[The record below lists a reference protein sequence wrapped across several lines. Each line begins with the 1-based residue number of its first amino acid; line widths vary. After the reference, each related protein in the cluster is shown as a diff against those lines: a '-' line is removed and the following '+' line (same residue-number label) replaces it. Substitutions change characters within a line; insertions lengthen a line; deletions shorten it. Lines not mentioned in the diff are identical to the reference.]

1 MTSLS
6 LLAKK
11 SNFLDSLLSIP
22 KWMLMFNSGRSIRHL
37 QRYSEIV
44 TIFARHGFGFLF
56 NRPEPSPRAWFRA
69 PWRSSQKGVPPQFDD
84 LAAHF
89 RQALEEAG
97 PTFVKFGQILSTRP
111 DVLPLSFITELSKL
125 VDSVSPEPW
134 AVIRALLTRELGREP
149 EEVFASIDPQPMAS
163 ASLSQVHAATLP
175 DGQEVVIK
183 VQRPNISAVID
194 TDLEILSTLAARA
207 QATSLGKVS
216 DFTGIADDFSFT
228 LRNELDYQR
237 EGRNAD
243 RLRESFAGEPHLL
256 YIPKVYW
263 ELSTRQ
269 VLVMERVRGIKI
281 SDISA
286 LDAAGYDR
294 HKVALHSA
302 STTIKQVLEDGF
314 FHADPHAGNYLIMP
328 GEVIGL
334 VDFGKVGYLRDK
346 DRMDLIR
353 LYIVAI
359 EMDVDGLIDQLVRMS
374 AVREDVDRNRLAY
387 DLSRFLNKYNG
398 APIKYVRAREL
409 IDEITAITFRHH
421 LRLPSTWWLVG
432 QTIVMLEG
440 IGLQLD
446 PNFDVFKAAEPH
458 IRPLMT
464 KLFLPHEGWARTVLM
479 DITNWGDLLHRLP
492 RVGNRM
498 LERLERNEGF
508 RMEIKDADHFLSRI
522 DRLVTRLVLSV
533 LVAAFV
539 IALPIL
545 LQLTT
550 PGSLPRWLIL
560 ISLIPIIGTGLW
572 LAISLLHTPRK

>member
-1 MTSLS
+1 
-6 LLAKK
+6 
-11 SNFLDSLLSIP
+11 
-22 KWMLMFNSGRSIRHL
+22 MLMFNSGRSIRHL

-56 NRPEPSPRAWFRA
+56 NRPERSSRAWFRV
-69 PWRSSQKGVPPQFDD
+69 PWRSAQKGVPLQSYD
-84 LAAHF
+84 LAVHL
-89 RQALEEAG
+89 RLALEEAG

-111 DVLPLSFITELSKL
+111 DLLPIPFITELSKL

-134 AVIRALLTRELGREP
+134 DVIRALLTYELGRDP

-163 ASLSQVHAATLP
+163 ASLSQVHAAVLP
-175 DGQEVVIK
+175 DGQEAVIK
-183 VQRPNISAVID
+183 VQRPNISAIID
-194 TDLEILSTLAARA
+194 TDLEILSALAARA

-243 RLRESFAGEPHLL
+243 RLRESFADHPDLL
-256 YIPKVYW
+256 YVPKVYW

-269 VLVMERVRGIKI
+269 VLVMERINGIKI
-281 SDISA
+281 NDIPA
-286 LDAAGYDR
+286 LDAAGYNR
-294 HKVALHSA
+294 HKVAMNSA
-302 STTIKQVLEDGF
+302 SATVKQVMEDGF
-314 FHADPHAGNYLIMP
+314 FHADPHSGNYIILP
-328 GEVIGL
+328 GDVIGL

-359 EMDVDGLIDQLVRMS
+359 EMDVDAMIDQLMRMN

-387 DLSRFLNKYNG
+387 DLHRFLNKYNG
-398 APIKYVRAREL
+398 VPIKYIRAREL
-409 IDEITAITFRHH
+409 IDEITSIAFRHH
-421 LRLPSTWWLVG
+421 LRLPATWWLVG

-446 PNFDVFKAAEPH
+446 PDFDVFKAAEPH
-458 IRPLMT
+458 MQNLM
-464 KLFLPHEGWARTVLM
+464 KNLFLPHDGWVRTILM
-479 DITNWGDLLHRLP
+479 DVTNWGELLHRLP

-498 LERLERNEGF
+498 LERMERNEGF
-508 RMEIKDADHFLSRI
+508 RIEIKDTDRILGRI
-522 DRLVTRLVLSV
+522 DRLVTRLALSL

-539 IALPIL
+539 IGLPIL

-560 ISLIPIIGTGLW
+560 FSLIPIIGSGLW

>member
-1 MTSLS
+1 MLS
-6 LLAKK
+6 
-11 SNFLDSLLSIP
+11 SR
-22 KWMLMFNSGRSIRHL
+22 RSIRHL

-44 TIFARHGFGFLF
+44 AIFARHGFGFLF
-56 NRPEPSPRAWFRA
+56 NRLEPSPRTWFRV
-69 PWRSSQKGVPPQFDD
+69 PWGRRQRDVPAQVDN
-84 LAAHF
+84 LAVHF
-89 RQALEEAG
+89 RQALEDAG

-111 DVLPLSFITELSKL
+111 DLLPLSFITELGKL

-134 AVIRALLTRELGREP
+134 DVIHALLTRELGREP
-149 EEVFASIDPQPMAS
+149 EKVFAAIDPKPMAS
-163 ASLSQVHAATLP
+163 ASLSQVHAAVLP

-183 VQRPNISAVID
+183 VQRPNIISVIE
-194 TDLEILSTLAARA
+194 TDLEILSVLAARA
-207 QATSLGKVS
+207 QTTSLGKVS

-243 RLRESFAGEPHLL
+243 RLRESFADTPDLL
-256 YIPKVYW
+256 YIPKVHW
-263 ELSTRQ
+263 EISTRQ
-269 VLVMERVRGIKI
+269 VLVMERIDGIKI
-281 SDISA
+281 SDIPA

-294 HKVALHSA
+294 HKVALNSA
-302 STTIKQVLEDGF
+302 SATVKQVLEDGF
-314 FHADPHAGNYLIMP
+314 FHADPHSGNYLIMP

-359 EMDVDGLIDQLVRMS
+359 EVDVDALIDQLVRMN

-387 DLSRFLNKYNG
+387 DLHRFLNKYNG
-398 APIKYVRAREL
+398 TPIKYVRAREL

-421 LRLPSTWWLVG
+421 LRLPATWWLVG

-446 PNFDVFKAAEPH
+446 PDFDVFKAAAPH
-458 IRPLMT
+458 IQSLMV
-464 KLFLPHEGWARTVLM
+464 KLFLPHGGWTRTVLM
-479 DITNWGDLLHRLP
+479 DATNWGELLHRLP

-498 LERLERNEGF
+498 LERLERNEPF
-508 RMEIKDADHFLSRI
+508 RMEVNDIDRILGRI
-522 DRLVTRLVLSV
+522 DRLATRLALSL

-539 IALPIL
+539 IGLPIL
-545 LQLTT
+545 IPLTT
-550 PGSLPRWLIL
+550 PGSLPRWLLL
-560 ISLIPIIGTGLW
+560 IGMVPIIGAGLW
-572 LAISLLHTPRK
+572 LAISLLNTPRK

>member
-1 MTSLS
+1 
-6 LLAKK
+6 
-11 SNFLDSLLSIP
+11 
-22 KWMLMFNSGRSIRHL
+22 MLMFTSRRSIRHL
-37 QRYSEIV
+37 QRYTEIA

-56 NRPEPSPRAWFRA
+56 NRLDPSPGARFRL
-69 PWRSSQKGVPPQFDD
+69 PWRSSQTDVPQQFDD
-84 LAAHF
+84 LAIHF
-89 RQALEEAG
+89 RLALEEAG

-111 DVLPLSFITELSKL
+111 DLLPISFITELSKL
-125 VDSVSPEPW
+125 VDSVSPESW
-134 AVIRALLTRELGREP
+134 EVMHALLTRELGCEP
-149 EEVFASIDPQPMAS
+149 EQVFASIDPQPIAS
-163 ASLSQVHAATLP
+163 ASLSQVHAAVLP

-183 VQRPNISAVID
+183 IQRPNITAVID
-194 TDLEILSTLAARA
+194 TDLEILSVLAARA
-207 QATSLGKVS
+207 QTTSLGKVS

-243 RLRESFAGEPHLL
+243 RLREIFTEVPHIL

-269 VLVMERVRGIKI
+269 ILVMERIYGIKI
-281 SDISA
+281 SDIPA

-302 STTIKQVLEDGF
+302 SATVKQVLEDGF
-314 FHADPHAGNYLIMP
+314 FHADPHSGNYLILP
-328 GEVIGL
+328 GEMIGL
-334 VDFGKVGYLRDK
+334 VDFGKVGYLSDR

-359 EMDVDGLIDQLVRMS
+359 EMDVDGLIDQLVRMG
-374 AVREDVDRNRLAY
+374 AVREDIDRNRLTY
-387 DLSRFLNKYNG
+387 DLHRFLNKYKG
-398 APIKYVRAREL
+398 VPIKHVRAREL

-446 PNFDVFKAAEPH
+446 PDFDVFKAAEPH
-458 IRPLMT
+458 VQSLMK
-464 KLFLPHEGWARTVLM
+464 KLFLPHDGWIRTILM
-479 DITNWGDLLHRLP
+479 DATNWGELLHRLP

-508 RMEIKDADHFLSRI
+508 RIEIKDTDRILGRI
-522 DRLVTRLVLSV
+522 DRLVTRLVLSI

-539 IALPIL
+539 VGLPIL

-560 ISLIPIIGTGLW
+560 LSLIPIIGTALW
-572 LAISLLHTPRK
+572 LAISLLNTPRK

>member
-1 MTSLS
+1 MLS
-6 LLAKK
+6 
-11 SNFLDSLLSIP
+11 SR
-22 KWMLMFNSGRSIRHL
+22 RSIRHL

-56 NRPEPSPRAWFRA
+56 NRPNQRAWFRV
-69 PWRSSQKGVPPQFDD
+69 PWRSSQEEVPSQVDN
-84 LAAHF
+84 LAVHF
-89 RQALEEAG
+89 RLALEEAG
-97 PTFVKFGQILSTRP
+97 PTFVKFGQILSTRA
-111 DVLPLSFITELSKL
+111 DLLPLSFIAELGKL

-134 AVIRALLTRELGREP
+134 DVIHTLLTRELGQEP
-149 EEVFASIDPQPMAS
+149 EKLFVSIDPQPMAS
-163 ASLSQVHAATLP
+163 ASLSQVHAAVLP

-183 VQRPNISAVID
+183 VQRPNINVVID
-194 TDLEILSTLAARA
+194 TDLEILSSLAARA
-207 QATSLGKVS
+207 QTTSLGKVS

-243 RLRESFAGEPHLL
+243 RLRESFAKDTGLL

-269 VLVMERVRGIKI
+269 VLVMERINGIKI
-281 SDISA
+281 SDIPA

-294 HKVALHSA
+294 HQVALNSA
-302 STTIKQVLEDGF
+302 SATVKQVLEDGF
-314 FHADPHAGNYLIMP
+314 FHADPHSGNYLILP

-346 DRMDLIR
+346 DRIDLIR
-353 LYIVAI
+353 LMLAAV
-359 EMDVDGLIDQLVRMS
+359 EMDVDGLIDQLARMG
-374 AVREDVDRNRLAY
+374 AVREDVDRHRLAY
-387 DLSRFLNKYNG
+387 DLHRFLNKYNG
-398 APIKYVRAREL
+398 TPIKYIRAREL

-446 PNFDVFKAAEPH
+446 PDFDVFKAAEPH
-458 IRPLMT
+458 IQRLMP
-464 KLFLPHEGWARTVLM
+464 KLFLPHDGWIRSLLM
-479 DITNWGDLLHRLP
+479 DGANWGELLHRLP

-508 RMEIKDADHFLSRI
+508 RMELKDADHILGRV
-522 DRLVTRLVLSV
+522 DRLVTRLALSV

-545 LQLTT
+545 LQLTA

-560 ISLIPIIGTGLW
+560 ISLIPILGTAIW
-572 LAISLLHTPRK
+572 LGVSLLNTPKK

>member
-1 MTSLS
+1 MFTSR
-6 LLAKK
+6 
-11 SNFLDSLLSIP
+11 
-22 KWMLMFNSGRSIRHL
+22 RSIRHL

-56 NRPEPSPRAWFRA
+56 NRLEPSPRAWFRV
-69 PWRSSQKGVPPQFDD
+69 PWRLSQKSIPHQLDN
-84 LAAHF
+84 LAVHF

-111 DVLPLSFITELSKL
+111 DLLPLPFITELSKL

-134 AVIRALLTRELGREP
+134 EVIHALLTRELGREP

-163 ASLSQVHAATLP
+163 ASLSQVHAAVLP

-194 TDLEILSTLAARA
+194 TDLEILAALAARA

-216 DFTGIADDFSFT
+216 DFTGIADDFGFT

-243 RLRESFAGEPHLL
+243 RLRESFADESDLL

-263 ELSTRQ
+263 EISTRR
-269 VLVMERVRGIKI
+269 VLVMERINGIKI
-281 SDISA
+281 SDIPA
-286 LDAAGYDR
+286 LDAGGYDR
-294 HKVALHSA
+294 HKVALNSA
-302 STTIKQVLEDGF
+302 SATVKQVLEDGF
-314 FHADPHAGNYLIMP
+314 FHADPHSGNYLILP

-353 LYIVAI
+353 LFMAAI
-359 EMDVDGLIDQLVRMS
+359 EMDVDGLIDQLVRMG

-398 APIKYVRAREL
+398 VPIKYVRAREL

-446 PNFDVFKAAEPH
+446 PDFDVFKAAEPH
-458 IRPLMT
+458 IQPLMA

-508 RMEIKDADHFLSRI
+508 RIEIKDIDRILGRI
-522 DRLVTRLVLSV
+522 DRLATRLALSL

-539 IALPIL
+539 IGLPIL

-560 ISLIPIIGTGLW
+560 ISLIPIIGAGLW
-572 LAISLLHTPRK
+572 LAISLLSTPRK

>member
-1 MTSLS
+1 
-6 LLAKK
+6 
-11 SNFLDSLLSIP
+11 
-22 KWMLMFNSGRSIRHL
+22 MFTSGRSIRHL
-37 QRYSEIV
+37 QRYTEIAA
-44 TIFARHGFGFLF
+44 IFARHGFGFLF
-56 NRPEPSPRAWFRA
+56 NRREPGPRARFRL
-69 PWRSSQKGVPPQFDD
+69 PWRSSQNDVPNQPDD

-89 RQALEEAG
+89 RLALEEAG
-97 PTFVKFGQILSTRP
+97 PTFVKFGQILSTRA
-111 DVLPLSFITELSKL
+111 DLLPPAFITELSKL
-125 VDSVSPEPW
+125 VDAVTPEPW
-134 AVIRALLTRELGREP
+134 DLIRTLLTHEFGRPP
-149 EEVFASIDPQPMAS
+149 EECFASIDPQPMAS
-163 ASLSQVHAATLP
+163 ASLSQVHAAVLP
-175 DGQEVVIK
+175 DGQQVVIK

-194 TDLEILSTLAARA
+194 TDLEIMASLANRA
-207 QATSLGKVS
+207 QATSLGKVY
-216 DFTGIADDFSFT
+216 DFVGIADDFGFT

-243 RLRESFAGEPHLL
+243 RLRESFAGEANIL

-263 ELSTRQ
+263 ELCTRH
-269 VLVMERVRGIKI
+269 VLVMERINGIKI
-281 SDISA
+281 SDIPA

-294 HKVALHSA
+294 HKVALNSA
-302 STTIKQVLEDGF
+302 SATIKQVMEDGF

-359 EMDVDGLIDQLVRMS
+359 EMDVDGLIDQLVRMNS
-374 AVREDVDRNRLAY
+374 VREDVDRNRLAY

-398 APIKYVRAREL
+398 VPIKYIRAREL

-432 QTIVMLEG
+432 QTIAMLEG

-446 PNFDVFKAAEPH
+446 PDFDVFKAAEPH
-458 IRPLMT
+458 AKRLM
-464 KLFLPHEGWARTVLM
+464 KNLFVPHAGWARSVLM
-479 DITNWGDLLHRLP
+479 DATNWGDMLHRLP

-508 RMEIKDADHFLSRI
+508 RMELKDADRMLSRI
-522 DRLVTRLVLSV
+522 DRLVTRLALSV

-550 PGSLPRWLIL
+550 PGSLPRGLIL
-560 ISLIPIIGTGLW
+560 ISLIPIVGTAIW
-572 LAISLLHTPRK
+572 LGVSLLNTPRK

>member
-1 MTSLS
+1 
-6 LLAKK
+6 
-11 SNFLDSLLSIP
+11 
-22 KWMLMFNSGRSIRHL
+22 MFNSKRSIRHL

-44 TIFARHGFGFLF
+44 TVFARHGFGFLF
-56 NRPEPSPRAWFRA
+56 NRPEAGPGNWFRLPWLA
-69 PWRSSQKGVPPQFDD
+69 PQPDVPGQVEH
-84 LAAHF
+84 LAIHF
-89 RQALEEAG
+89 RLALEELG
-97 PTFVKFGQILSTRP
+97 PTFIKFGQILSTRP

-125 VDSVSPEPW
+125 ADSVSPEPW
-134 AVIRALLTRELGREP
+134 ELMRTLLVQELGREP
-149 EEVFASIDPQPMAS
+149 ETLFASIDPQPMAS
-163 ASLSQVHAATLP
+163 ASLSQVHAAVLP

-183 VQRPNISAVID
+183 IQRQNISTVID
-194 TDLEILSTLAARA
+194 TDLEILASLATSA
-207 QATSLGKVS
+207 QASSLGKVI

-243 RLRESFAGEPHLL
+243 RLRESFANAKHLL
-256 YIPKVYW
+256 YIPKIYW
-263 ELSTRQ
+263 QLSTRQ
-269 VLVMERVRGIKI
+269 VLVMERINGIKI
-281 SDISA
+281 NDIRG

-302 STTIKQVLEDGF
+302 SATVKQVLEDGF
-314 FHADPHAGNYLIMP
+314 FHADPHTGNYLILP
-328 GEVIGL
+328 GEVLGL

-359 EMDVDGLIDQLVRMS
+359 EMDVDGIIDQLARMG
-374 AVREDVDRNRLAY
+374 AVQEDMDRHRLAY

-398 APIKYVRAREL
+398 VPIKYVRAREL

-421 LRLPSTWWLVG
+421 LRLPATWWLVG

-446 PNFDVFKAAEPH
+446 PDFDVFEAAEPH
-458 IRPLMT
+458 IRTLM
-464 KLFLPHEGWARTVLM
+464 KNLILPHGDWARTVLL
-479 DITNWGDLLHRLP
+479 DSTNWGELLHRLP

-498 LERLERNEGF
+498 LERLERNEPF
-508 RMEIKDADHFLSRI
+508 RMEIKDLDRILSRI
-522 DRLVTRLVLSV
+522 DRLVTRSALSL

-539 IALPIL
+539 IGLPML

-550 PGSLPRWLIL
+550 PGSLPSWLIL
-560 ISLIPIIGTGLW
+560 ASLIPILGAGLW
-572 LAISLLHTPRK
+572 LAISLINTSRK